1 MKLQQEMYS
10 ELEKWKSSGQSRADF
25 VKVKTYTLAKFDYWI
40 RRYKKEKIKP
50 TKSSFK
56 EIPITKPIATPA
68 VKVEKLVELD
78 LPSGI
83 KITVYK

>member
-1 MKLQQEMYS
+1 MELKQEMYS
-10 ELEKWKSSGQSRADF
+10 EVKEWRSSGQCRADF
-25 VKVKTYTLAKFDYWI
+25 IKGKTYSLAKFDYWI
-40 RRYKKEKIKP
+40 SRYKKENIKP
-50 TKSSFK
+50 TKSNFK
-56 EIPITKPIATPA
+56 EIPISKPIVVPA